1 VRKLYLAAVAAALA
15 IGGFAAFAIAN
26 SGQQGT
32 SLDFTFSKTGKNK
45 PTGSNTVLVPAK
57 RDTKGTSD
65 ESDDHL
71 NAPAKSVIKF
81 QEGSNVNT
89 GAKPKCKETPSDVAT
104 GRAQCPNKTSIG
116 SGVADAVA
124 GQPDEGGGTEI
135 ISTIKAFNVK
145 SGIMFV
151 VDPCTD
157 GTGPGTSNDCVPI
170 PAARIVLIGTW
181 SKVNTR
187 PTLAVPTPAALK
199 GRVIITRFQL
209 KTKLINSKNKGAYVT
224 TPDVCKKG
232 KWTTISEETYEDGS
246 KQTLK
251 DTQKC

>member
-1 VRKLYLAAVAAALA
+1 MRKLFVAAIAAA
-15 IGGFAAFAIAN
+15 IAVSGFTVLAIAN
-26 SGQQGT
+26 TGQQGT

-45 PTGSNTVLVPAK
+45 PTGSNTILVPAK
-57 RDTKGTSD
+57 RDTKGTAD

-81 QEGSNVNT
+81 AEGSEVNDD
-89 GAKPKCKETPSDVAT
+89 AKAKCKETPSDIQT
-104 GRAQCPNKTSIG
+104 GRAQCPSKTNIG
-116 SGVADAVA
+116 DGVADAVA
-124 GQPDEGGGTEI
+124 GQPDEGGGQEI

-145 SGIMFV
+145 NGIMFV

-157 GTGPGTSNDCVPI
+157 GTGPGTTKDCVPI

-181 SKVNTR
+181 TKVTTQ
-187 PTLAVPTPAALK
+187 PTLTVPTPPALK

-209 KTKLINSKNKGAYVT
+209 KTKLIKGDNGAYVK
-224 TPDVCKKG
+224 TPEVCKKG
-232 KWTTISEETYEDGS
+232 KWTTQAVETYEDGT
-246 KQTLK
+246 KQTIK